1 MYEEYTR
8 MSLPDRDYRLLL
20 ASAIYT
26 FNTNNEEMVKFLM
39 KYGNLDE
46 KEWYRL
52 MDCESGRLKEK
63 ICKLISPEQCKNINE
78 ISDFFGILV
87 EKRNRIIHSFP
98 VTSNSG
104 EQILRTKEK
113 ISAGNNQYDIT
124 KEKLLK
130 FIKQNQMMSDIFQK
144 LKKEKFF

>member
-1 MYEEYTR
+1 MYEKYTR
-8 MSLPDRDYRLLL
+8 MSLPDREYRLLL

-26 FNTNNEEMVKFLM
+26 FNTNNAQMVKFLT

-52 MDCESGRLKEK
+52 MDCESGKLKRE
-63 ICKLISPEQCKNINE
+63 ICKLISSERCKNINE

-87 EKRNRIIHSFP
+87 EKRNRIIHSFS
-98 VTSNSG
+98 TTNNYG
-104 EQILRTKEK
+104 EQMLRTKEK
-113 ISAGNNQYDIT
+113 SNSGDNQYDIT
-124 KEKLLK
+124 KEELMD
-130 FIKQNQMMSDIFQK
+130 FIKQNEKMSDIFQE

>member
-1 MYEEYTR
+1 MYEKYTR
-8 MSLPDRDYRLLL
+8 MSLPDREYRLLL

-26 FNTNNEEMVKFLM
+26 FNTNNAQMVKFLI

-52 MDCESGRLKEK
+52 MDCESGKLKRE
-63 ICKLISPEQCKNINE
+63 ICKLISPERCKNINE

-98 VTSNSG
+98 TTNNYG
-104 EQILRTKEK
+104 EQMLRTKEK
-113 ISAGNNQYDIT
+113 SNSGDNQYDIT
-124 KEKLLK
+124 KEELMD
-130 FIKQNQMMSDIFQK
+130 FIKQNEKMSDIFQE

>member
-1 MYEEYTR
+1 MYEKYTR
-8 MSLPDRDYRLLL
+8 MSLPDMEYRLLL

-26 FNTNNEEMVKFLM
+26 FNTNNAEMVKFLM
-39 KYGNLDE
+39 EYGSLDE

-52 MDCESGRLKEK
+52 MDCESGRLNGK
-63 ICKLISPEQCKNINE
+63 ICKLVSPEQCKNIKE
-78 ISDFFGILV
+78 ISYFFNKLV

-98 VTSNSG
+98 ITSNSG

-113 ISAGNNQYDIT
+113 ISDGNNQYDIT
-124 KEKLLK
+124 KEKLME
-130 FIKQNQMMSDIFQK
+130 FIEQNEKMSDIFQE